1 MDEEEHGSKKPPQQA
16 GNQLGLLLVAKI
28 PGEDLVLEMIYYAPH
43 QINESPVFFCTLC
56 GTFE

>member
-1 MDEEEHGSKKPPQQA
+1 MDEEEQGSKNSPQQT

-43 QINESPVFFCTLC
+43 EVN
-56 GTFE
+56 